1 MASVFALSPSVR
13 DMGTRRKESAIDP
26 HRAIWLP
33 DMGRRGC
40 MLQRTMNDEIISLCG
55 PIEREGPR
63 LVIRIPL
70 DQGGGDLHLVCQQ
83 ISEIDGDDL
92 VVPIPDWLAEKIQV
106 GEGTMIYV
114 DNRGGKFNITK
125 AEVE

>member
-1 MASVFALSPSVR
+1 MDDDF
-13 DMGTRRKESAIDP
+13 
-26 HRAIWLP
+26 
-33 DMGRRGC
+33 
-40 MLQRTMNDEIISLCG
+40 ISLRG
-55 PIEREGPR
+55 PIEREGSR

-70 DQGGGDLHLVCQQ
+70 DDGGGDLHLVCQQ

-106 GEGTMIYV
+106 GEGTIIHV

-125 AEVE
+125 AEVQ

>member
-1 MASVFALSPSVR
+1 MLILPVCCISNHER
-13 DMGTRRKESAIDP
+13 
-26 HRAIWLP
+26 HRFFIWAY
-33 DMGRRGC
+33 
-40 MLQRTMNDEIISLCG
+40 G
-55 PIEREGPR
+55 PIEREGSR

-92 VVPIPDWLAEKIQV
+92 VVPIPDWLAEKIRV
-106 GEGTMIYV
+106 GEGTMVYV

-125 AEVE
+125 GEVE

>member
-1 MASVFALSPSVR
+1 MDGSRWSFLYAAFLAMSDIV
-13 DMGTRRKESAIDP
+13 
-26 HRAIWLP
+26 
-33 DMGRRGC
+33 
-40 MLQRTMNDEIISLCG
+40 SLYG
-55 PIEREGPR
+55 PIEREGSR

-106 GEGTMIYV
+106 GEGTMVYV

-125 AEVE
+125 GEVE